1 MVNQLIQVVAPV
13 FIVIAVGY
21 IWSWSGRKYDLEF
34 ITSIAINIGCPCL
47 AFSTLTNLEINHS
60 LLWSVALATAAAIFL
75 FGLIG
80 GLILRITGLPI
91 RGYLSPLMFANIGNM
106 GLPVCLYA
114 YGQKGLALAIIIFA
128 VVCVGQFTIGIFLY
142 SSSFSPVSIMKNP
155 VIISIVISSVLLVSG
170 IATPQWI
177 AKSTK
182 LIGDIT
188 IPIMLITLGV
198 SLQRMKV
205 FSPGRAVL
213 LSFIRIGMGFGAGI
227 LLSYLFRLEGAAR
240 GVFILQSSMPVAV
253 FNYLLA
259 ERYGRNA
266 KDTAELIIIS
276 TLLSIIALPLILQFV
291 KGY

>member
-1 MVNQLIQVVAPV
+1 MINQLIQVVAPI
-13 FIVIAVGY
+13 FTVIAVGY

-47 AFSTLTNLEINHS
+47 AFSTLTNLKISYS
-60 LLWSVALATAAAIFL
+60 LLGSISLATAVAILL

-80 GLILRITGLPI
+80 VLVLRISGLSVN
-91 RGYLSPLMFANIGNM
+91 GYLSPLMFANIGNM
-106 GLPVCLYA
+106 GLPVCLFA
-114 YGQKGLALAIIIFA
+114 YGQDGLALAIVVFA
-128 VVCVGQFTIGIFLY
+128 VVCVGQFTIAIFLY
-142 SSSFSPVSIMKNP
+142 SGSLSLAPICKNP

-170 IATPQWI
+170 ITPPQWI

-188 IPIMLITLGV
+188 IPVMLLTLGV

-205 FSPGRAVL
+205 FNTGRAFL
-213 LSFIRIGMGFGAGI
+213 LSFTRVGMGFGVGI
-227 LLSYLFRLEGAAR
+227 LVSYLFGLKGTER

-266 KDTAELIIIS
+266 KETAELIIVS
-276 TLLSIIALPLILQFV
+276 TLLSIIALPLILHFL
-291 KGY
+291 KG